1 LRANEE
7 VDIIQEYV
15 QWITWVLAYLL
26 MAYWLVIG
34 TKWRSANRRKAPP
47 HTGSTITYEKAI
59 EYDLM
64 IWS

>member
-1 LRANEE
+1 
-7 VDIIQEYV
+7 
-15 QWITWVLAYLL
+15 